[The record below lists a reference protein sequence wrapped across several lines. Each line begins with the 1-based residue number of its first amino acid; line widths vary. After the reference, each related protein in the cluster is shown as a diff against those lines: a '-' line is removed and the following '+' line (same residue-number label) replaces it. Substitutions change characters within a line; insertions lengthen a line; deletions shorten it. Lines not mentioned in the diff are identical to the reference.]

1 MDRLIFLSFQRG
13 GPSSILTAVVEKL
26 VRWILL
32 GAIAVL
38 LVGFAVI
45 GRQNFKEYG
54 QFREKEIQLRERIEA
69 EKAEYDRQRK
79 YYRRLM
85 NEPEFLEAVVRDR
98 LGYARESEVIFR
110 FEEAPPDR

>member
-1 MDRLIFLSFQRG
+1 M
-13 GPSSILTAVVEKL
+13 VEKL
-26 VRWILL
+26 VRWVLL
-32 GAIAVL
+32 GAITVL

-54 QFREKEIQLRERIEA
+54 QFLEKEIQLRERIEA

-98 LGYARESEVIFR
+98 LGYARADEIIFR
-110 FEEAPPDR
+110 FEEEAPGERR

>member
-1 MDRLIFLSFQRG
+1 M
-13 GPSSILTAVVEKL
+13 EKV

-45 GRQNFKEYG
+45 GHRNFKEYG

-79 YYRRLM
+79 YHRRLM

-98 LGYARESEVIFR
+98 LGYARENEVIFR
-110 FEEAPPDR
+110 FDDTPPGR